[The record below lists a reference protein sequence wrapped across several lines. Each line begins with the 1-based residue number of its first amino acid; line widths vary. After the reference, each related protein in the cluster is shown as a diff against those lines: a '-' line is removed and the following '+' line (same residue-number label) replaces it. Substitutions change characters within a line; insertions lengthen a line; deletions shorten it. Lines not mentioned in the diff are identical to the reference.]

1 MTYDE
6 RTVNQQFRFQNWG
19 GVLIR
24 RGGAYLPEYT
34 VNQFFRVLFD
44 LNQFGFK
51 PHRSN
56 QR

>member
-6 RTVNQQFRFQNWG
+6 HTVNQQFRFQNWG
-19 GVLIR
+19 GALIR
-24 RGGAYLPEYT
+24 RGAYLPEYT

>member
-6 RTVNQQFRFQNWG
+6 HTVNQQFRFQNF
-19 GVLIR
+19 
-24 RGGAYLPEYT
+24 AEYT

-44 LNQFGFK
+44 LNQFGFE